1 VKLLKELVFSLF
13 VLLLLYMSYALAPFL
28 DLPESRAAQVP
39 TFKQQVFS
47 FSVLP
52 IQVVQSW
59 LLEQQLESKDEAVQD
74 ALQKMSL
81 LFKEKPNAALSGF
94 HFDLTGAVA
103 YYLLEH
109 PKKQLSCL
117 FLPGKGVQLGWQQ
130 NAYFGIEKGVFI
142 FTESLNDREAKYF
155 EECVRGLKFETK
167 QFKSREHTFE
177 LQQQTYTLNWEK
189 HAFSLELPKT
199 SKKATNILRPNG
211 FHMSSPLA
219 LSNLPS
225 TLEFFGLINAASV
238 NYYGAK
244 LNAKQ
249 ALALEFEALLT
260 FDRSQHRED
269 FLEAAKSAFAD
280 WQWASNFVRVNETL
294 YAIKKEGGKQLYI
307 CSSPKKH
314 LHNGQFFTEQ
324 SPAPIVFAG
333 DPTLLTKLENAGWAA
348 ALLELFPIYRGISDF
363 SARTAKVSTEK
374 QTIRWE
380 LKEDYFAA
388 GEFLKLLGT
397 LTKK

>member
-1 VKLLKELVFSLF
+1 MKLLKELVFSLF
-13 VLLLLYMSYALAPFL
+13 VLLLLYLSYALAPFL
-28 DLPESRAAQVP
+28 DLTESRAAQVP

-142 FTESLNDREAKYF
+142 FTESLNDREVKYF
-155 EECVRGLKFETK
+155 EECVRGLKFETN

-269 FLEAAKSAFAD
+269 FLAAAKSAFAD

-333 DPTLLTKLENAGWAA
+333 DPTLLTKLDNAGWAA
-348 ALLELFPIYRGISDF
+348 AILELFPIYRGISDF

-397 LTKK
+397 LAKK

>member
-1 VKLLKELVFSLF
+1 MKLLKELVFSLF
-13 VLLLLYMSYALAPFL
+13 VLLLLYLSYALAPFL

-142 FTESLNDREAKYF
+142 FTESLNDREVKYF
-155 EECVRGLKFETK
+155 EECVRGLKFETN

-269 FLEAAKSAFAD
+269 FLAAAKSAFAD

-333 DPTLLTKLENAGWAA
+333 DPTLLTKLDNAGWAA
-348 ALLELFPIYRGISDF
+348 AILELFPIYRGISDF

-388 GEFLKLLGT
+388 GEFLKLLG
-397 LTKK
+397 KVIE

>member
-1 VKLLKELVFSLF
+1 MKLLKELVFSLF
-13 VLLLLYMSYALAPFL
+13 VLLLLYLSYALAPFL

-142 FTESLNDREAKYF
+142 FTESLNDREVKYF
-155 EECVRGLKFETK
+155 EECVRGLKFETN

-269 FLEAAKSAFAD
+269 FLAAAKSAFAD

-333 DPTLLTKLENAGWAA
+333 DPTLLTKLDNAGWAA
-348 ALLELFPIYRGISDF
+348 AILELFPIYRGISDF

-380 LKEDYFAA
+380 LKKEFFAA
-388 GEFLKLLGT
+388 GEFLKLVGT
-397 LTKK
+397 IAEN

>member
-1 VKLLKELVFSLF
+1 MKLLKELVFSLF
-13 VLLLLYMSYALAPFL
+13 VLLLLYLSYALAPFL

-142 FTESLNDREAKYF
+142 FTESINDREAKYF
-155 EECVRGLKFETK
+155 EECVRSLKFETK

-260 FDRSQHRED
+260 FDRSQHREN
-269 FLEAAKSAFAD
+269 FLAAAKSAFVD
-280 WQWASNFVRVNETL
+280 WQWASNFVRVNNSI
-294 YAIKKEGGKQLYI
+294 YALKNEGPMQLYI
-307 CSSPKKH
+307 CSSPNKYIE
-314 LHNGQFFTEQ
+314 NGQIKSQKSTL
-324 SPAPIVFAG
+324 PIVCAG
-333 DPTLLTKLENAGWAA
+333 NPTLLTKLDNAGWAA
-348 ALLELFPIYRGISDF
+348 AILELFPIYRGISDF

>member
-1 VKLLKELVFSLF
+1 MKLLKELFVGVF
-13 VLLLLYMSYALAPFL
+13 VLLLLYLSYVLAPFL

-47 FSVLP
+47 FSALP

-81 LFKEKPNAALSGF
+81 LIKEKPNTALAGF
-94 HFDLTGAVA
+94 HFDITGAIA
-103 YYLLEH
+103 YFLIEH
-109 PKKQLSCL
+109 PKKQFSCL
-117 FLPGKGVQLGWQQ
+117 FLPGKGVKPGWLQKS
-130 NAYFGIEKGVFI
+130 YFAIDNGVFI
-142 FTESLNDREAKYF
+142 FSGNLNSTEAHYF
-155 EECVRGLKFETK
+155 EECLKDLKFETK

-199 SKKATNILRPNG
+199 TQQATTILRPHG

-225 TLEFFGLINAASV
+225 VLEFFGLVNSASL

-244 LNAKQ
+244 LNSKQ

-260 FDRSQHRED
+260 FDQSQQREQ
-269 FLEAAKSAFAD
+269 FLSAAKRAFAD
-280 WQWASNFVRVNETL
+280 WQWADNFVRVNETL
-294 YAIKKEGGKQLYI
+294 YAIKKEGGNQLFI
-307 CSSPKKH
+307 CSSPKKY
-314 LHNGQFFTEQ
+314 LQNGQFRTEQ
-324 SPAPIVFAG
+324 SPVPIVFSG
-333 DPTLLTKLENAGWAA
+333 DPTLLTKLDNAGWAA
-348 ALLELFPIYRGISDF
+348 AILELFPLYRGISDF
-363 SARTAKVSTEK
+363 SGRTSSVSTSA

-380 LKEDYFAA
+380 LKEDYYAA
-388 GEFLKLLGT
+388 GEFLKLFGT
-397 LTKK
+397 AFN

>member
-1 VKLLKELVFSLF
+1 MKLLKELVFSLF
-13 VLLLLYMSYALAPFL
+13 VLLLLYLSYALAPFL

-155 EECVRGLKFETK
+155 EKCVRGLKFETK
-167 QFKSREHTFE
+167 QFKSREHLFKSWTSS
-177 LQQQTYTLNWEK
+177 LRTPKDK
-189 HAFSLELPKT
+189 HAT
-199 SKKATNILRPNG
+199 YYYIL
-211 FHMSSPLA
+211 
-219 LSNLPS
+219 
-225 TLEFFGLINAASV
+225 V
-238 NYYGAK
+238 
-244 LNAKQ
+244 
-249 ALALEFEALLT
+249 
-260 FDRSQHRED
+260 
-269 FLEAAKSAFAD
+269 
-280 WQWASNFVRVNETL
+280 
-294 YAIKKEGGKQLYI
+294 AIY
-307 CSSPKKH
+307 
-314 LHNGQFFTEQ
+314 
-324 SPAPIVFAG
+324 
-333 DPTLLTKLENAGWAA
+333 
-348 ALLELFPIYRGISDF
+348 
-363 SARTAKVSTEK
+363 
-374 QTIRWE
+374 
-380 LKEDYFAA
+380 
-388 GEFLKLLGT
+388 
-397 LTKK
+397 

>member
-1 VKLLKELVFSLF
+1 MKLLKELVFSLF
-13 VLLLLYMSYALAPFL
+13 VLLLLYLSYVLAPFL

-103 YYLLEH
+103 YYLIEH
-109 PKKQLSCL
+109 PKKQFSCL

-142 FTESLNDREAKYF
+142 FTESLNPIDAKYF
-155 EECVRGLKFETK
+155 EECVQGLQFETK

-199 SKKATNILRPNG
+199 SKETTNILRPNG

-260 FDRSQHRED
+260 FDQSQHREN
-269 FLEAAKSAFAD
+269 FLAAAKRAFAD

-294 YAIKKEGGKQLYI
+294 YALKKEGGKQLYI

-314 LHNGQFFTEQ
+314 IQNGQFFTKQ

-333 DPTLLTKLENAGWAA
+333 DPTLLTKLDNAGWAA
-348 ALLELFPIYRGISDF
+348 AILELFPIYRGISDF

-380 LKEDYFAA
+380 LKKDYYAA
-388 GEFLKLLGT
+388 GEFLKLLGI
-397 LTKK
+397 LAEK